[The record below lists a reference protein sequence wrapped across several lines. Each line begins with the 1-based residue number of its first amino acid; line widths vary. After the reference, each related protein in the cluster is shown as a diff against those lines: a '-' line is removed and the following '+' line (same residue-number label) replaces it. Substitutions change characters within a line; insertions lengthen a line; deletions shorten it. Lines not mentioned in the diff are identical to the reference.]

1 MVDGFIDDRIHRGV
15 FDTRDRL
22 QQTILILGYVDPD
35 LWLSWLGHSYSVFE
49 ATSLC

>member
-1 MVDGFIDDRIHRGV
+1 MIDGFIGDRIHRGV

-35 LWLSWLGHSYSVFE
+35 LWLGWLRHSCFIFK
-49 ATSLC
+49 ATSLY